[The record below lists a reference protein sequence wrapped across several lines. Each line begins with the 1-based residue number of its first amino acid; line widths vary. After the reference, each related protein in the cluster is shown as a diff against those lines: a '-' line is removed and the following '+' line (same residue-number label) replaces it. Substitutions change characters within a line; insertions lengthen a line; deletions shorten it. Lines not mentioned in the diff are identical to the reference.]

1 MATDIA
7 TVPNTPNPNIFSLIR
22 QEQQDFMFNYISV
35 VQGYPFNQYQTI
47 KRIALYLSSKYEDG
61 SLYLGRE
68 KVFFNVV
75 IPPCEVAMR
84 MLNIDTKQIK
94 LWPLNPRSQFSTYL
108 LEKELK
114 LWLKTSKMGKILNQ
128 IAEEAPRYG
137 TVVLE
142 KTKDGAEV
150 VDLRRLI
157 LDPTVETIGK
167 SRFVTTI
174 HYMTPSELQ
183 ATGWD
188 NVDEAIRHFGDSNA
202 QMTYEDNQGN
212 INIMKSTPYIKVHKR
227 HGEVPTWWVDD
238 KAKPG
243 TKSGDKLVKSLFIVA
258 GAETQQLNAEGKSIG
273 EQGLVLFKSIWRK
286 EWPYKDFHYMKI
298 KGRYLG
304 MGIVEMLFD
313 TQTRINELKNQK
325 RVSMEISSMHLFQ
338 GPQSM
343 VRNIY
348 SDLQSGDYLVK
359 KEGSEGI
366 SAVANE
372 ERNLPAF
379 KDEEASYMAHVDAMS
394 FAYEAVRG
402 DVDTQATL
410 GQTQI
415 AVSQGTSVYSFKK
428 ENYGLFLQDFFNE
441 DVMPQLMTDLTPE
454 HIMRF
459 TGTNQ
464 ELQKLDEA
472 AAELY
477 ANDFVKEKILNGEP
491 VNLDDS
497 QALVNKAK
505 AEYQKLGDSRF
516 LKIKQAFY
524 KDAEFEFDFLI
535 TNEQADPTKL
545 ATSLQTLI
553 AEYDPQKMQDP
564 VYALFIGKQADAIGI
579 SQAELDLATLK
590 SAQHATNIAQIQA
603 AAPQQGKP
611 SPIQPQP
618 NQPTQ

>member
-1 MATDIA
+1 MSSM
-7 TVPNTPNPNIFSLIR
+7 NPNIFSQIR

-47 KRIALYLSSKYEDG
+47 KRIALYLSSKYED
-61 SLYLGRE
+61 SALYLGRE
-68 KVFFNVV
+68 KIFYNVV

-94 LWPLNPRSQFSTYL
+94 LWPMNPKSQFSTYL

-114 LWLKTSKMGKILNQ
+114 LWLKTSKMGQILNN

-157 LDPTVETIGK
+157 LDPTVENITD

-174 HYMTPSELQ
+174 HYMTPNELEQ
-183 ATGWD
+183 TGWD
-188 NVDEAIRHFGDSNA
+188 NVQEAIERFGDVNA
-202 QMTYEDNQGN
+202 QPTYEDNMGN
-212 INIMKSTPYIKVHKR
+212 INMMKSTPYIKVHKR
-227 HGEVPTWWVDD
+227 FGEVPTWWVDD
-238 KAKPG
+238 NAKPG

-258 GAETQQLNAEGKSIG
+258 GAESQQLNAEGRSIADL
-273 EQGLVLFKSIWRK
+273 GLVLFKSVWRK
-286 EWPYKDFHYMKI
+286 EWPYKDFHYTKI

-313 TQTRINELKNQK
+313 TQVRINELKNQK
-325 RVSMEISSMHLFQ
+325 RVSMEISGMHLFQ

-348 SDLQSGDYLVK
+348 TDLQSGDYLIK
-359 KEGSEGI
+359 KDGSEGI
-366 SAVANE
+366 TPVANE
-372 ERNLPAF
+372 ERNLPAW
-379 KDEEASYMAHVDAMS
+379 DGEETSYLAQVDRIS

-415 AVSQGTSVYSFKK
+415 AVSQGTSVYAFKK
-428 ENYGLFLQDFFNE
+428 ENLGLFLQDFFNE
-441 DVMPQLMTDLTPE
+441 LVMPQLMSDLTPE

-464 ELQKLDEA
+464 ELNKLDEA
-472 AAELY
+472 ASELY
-477 ANDFVKEKILNGEP
+477 ANDHIKSLILDGKFVTLEDQQGLI
-491 VNLDDS
+491 D
-497 QALVNKAK
+497 KAK
-505 AEYQKLGDSRF
+505 KEYQRLGESRY
-516 LKIKQAFY
+516 LKIKENFY

-535 TNEQADPTKL
+535 TNEQADPVKL

-553 AEYDPQKMQDP
+553 AEYDPMKMQDP
-564 VYALFIGKQADAIGI
+564 VYALLIGKQAESIGV
-579 SQAELDLATLK
+579 SQAELDLAALK
-590 SAQHATNIAQIQA
+590 SSQQQTKLAEIQA
-603 AAPQQGKP
+603 A
-611 SPIQPQP
+611 QPQP
-618 NQPTQ
+618 QNGSVKSPVQLPANQLTP

>member
-1 MATDIA
+1 MSYDGIMSA
-7 TVPNTPNPNIFSLIR
+7 NPNIFSQIR

-35 VQGYPFNQYQTI
+35 VQGYAFNQYHTI

-68 KVFFNVV
+68 KIFYNVV

-94 LWPLNPRSQFSTYL
+94 LWPINPQSQFSTYL

-114 LWLKTSKMGKILNQ
+114 LWLKTSKMGQILNQ

-157 LDPTVETIGK
+157 LDPTVDCITD

-174 HYMTPSELQ
+174 HYMTPNELQ

-188 NVDEAIRHFGDSNA
+188 NVDEAISRFGDSNA
-202 QMTYEDNQGN
+202 SPTYEDNMGN
-212 INIMKSTPYIKVHKR
+212 INVMKSTPYIKVHKR
-227 HGEVPTWWVDD
+227 YGEVPTWWVDD
-238 KAKPG
+238 KAQPG

-258 GAETQQLNAEGKSIG
+258 GAESQQLNAEGKSITDL
-273 EQGLVLFKSIWRK
+273 GLVLFKSIWRK
-286 EWPYKDFHYMKI
+286 DWPYKDFHYMKI

-313 TQTRINELKNQK
+313 TQVRLNELKNQK
-325 RVSMEISSMHLFQ
+325 RVSMEISSMHIFQ

-348 SDLQSGDYLVK
+348 TDIQSGDYLVK
-359 KEGSEGI
+359 KDGTDGI
-366 SAVANE
+366 TPVANE

-379 KDEEASYMAHVDAMS
+379 KDEEASYHAQVDSLS

-415 AVSQGTSVYSFKK
+415 AVSQGTTVYSFKK
-428 ENYGLFLQDFFNE
+428 ENLGLFLQDFFN
-441 DVMPQLMTDLTPE
+441 DLVLDQLMKDLTPE

-459 TGTNQ
+459 TGTAQ
-464 ELQKLDEA
+464 ELAKLDNA

-477 ANDFVKEKILNGEP
+477 ANNHIKQSILNGRK
-491 VNLDDS
+491 VNLEDQDMLI
-497 QALVNKAK
+497 QNAK
-505 AEYQKLGDSRF
+505 NEYQKLGESRF
-516 LKIKQAFY
+516 LKIKENFY
-524 KDAEFEFDFLI
+524 KDAEFEFDFII
-535 TNEQADPTKL
+535 TDEQADPTKL
-545 ATSLQTLI
+545 ANSIQTLI

-564 VYALFIGKQADAIGI
+564 VYALFIGKQAEAIGI
-579 SQAELDLATLK
+579 SQAELDLASLK
-590 SAQHATNIAQIQA
+590 SSQRQMNLAQIQA
-603 AAPQQGKP
+603 TQPIK
-611 SPIQPQP
+611 SPIQV
-618 NQPTQ
+618 TQQTQ

>member
-1 MATDIA
+1 MSA
-7 TVPNTPNPNIFSLIR
+7 NPNIFSQIR
-22 QEQQDFMFNYISV
+22 QEQHDFMFNYISV
-35 VQGYPFNQYQTI
+35 VQGYAFNQYQTV

-68 KVFFNVV
+68 KVFFQVV
-75 IPPCEVAMR
+75 IPPCEVASR

-94 LWPLNPRSQFSTYL
+94 LWPMNPKSQFSTYL

-114 LWLKTSKMGKILNQ
+114 LWLKTSKMGQILNK

-157 LDPTVETIGK
+157 LDPTVETITK

-174 HYMTPSELQ
+174 HYMTPSELEV
-183 ATGWD
+183 TGWD
-188 NVDEAIRHFGDSNA
+188 NVDEAIRRFGDTNA
-202 QMTYEDNQGN
+202 QPTYEDNMGN
-212 INIMKSTPYIKVHKR
+212 INMMKSTPYIKVHKR
-227 HGEVPTWWVDD
+227 YGEVPLWWVDD
-238 KAKPG
+238 TAKPG

-258 GAETQQLNAEGKSIG
+258 GAESEYMNADGKSTG
-273 EQGLVLFKSIWRK
+273 DMGLVLFKSLWRK
-286 EWPYKDFHYMKI
+286 DWPYKDFHYMKV

-313 TQTRINELKNQK
+313 TQVRINELKNQK

-348 SDLQSGDYLVK
+348 TDLQSGDYMVK
-359 KEGSEGI
+359 KDGSDGI
-366 SAVANE
+366 TPIANE

-379 KDEEASYMAHVDAMS
+379 KDEEASYMAQVDSLS

-415 AVSQGTSVYSFKK
+415 AVSQGTTVYAFKK
-428 ENYGLFLQDFFNE
+428 ENLGLFLQEFFNE
-441 DVMPQLMTDLTPE
+441 LVMPQLMRDLTPE

-459 TGTNQ
+459 TGTTQ
-464 ELQKLDEA
+464 ELAKLDEA
-472 AAELY
+472 AAQLY
-477 ANDFVKEKILNGEP
+477 ANDHIKSLILQGQP
-491 VNLDDS
+491 VNLEDQ
-497 QALVNKAK
+497 QALIDKATK
-505 AEYQKLGDSRF
+505 EYQKLGESRF
-516 LKIKQAFY
+516 LKIKQSFY
-524 KDAEFEFDFLI
+524 DDAEFEFDFII
-535 TNEQADPTKL
+535 TDEQADPTKL
-545 ATSLQTLI
+545 ANAVQTLI
-553 AEYDPQKMQDP
+553 AEYDPAKMQDP
-564 VYALFIGKQADAIGI
+564 VYALFIGKQAESIGI

-590 SAQHATNIAQIQA
+590 SAQHQTNLAQIQA
-603 AAPQQGKP
+603 AQPGAQPSPMQPQAPQ
-611 SPIQPQP
+611 PIQ
-618 NQPTQ
+618 

>member
-1 MATDIA
+1 M
-7 TVPNTPNPNIFSLIR
+7 NPNIFSQIR
-22 QEQQDFMFNYISV
+22 QEQQDFMFSYISV
-35 VQGYPFNQYQTI
+35 VQGYSFNQYETI

-68 KVFFNVV
+68 KIFFNVV

-84 MLNIDTKQIK
+84 MLNLDTKDIK
-94 LWPLNPRSQFSTYL
+94 LWPMNPRSEFSTYL

-114 LWLKTSKMGKILNQ
+114 LWLKTSKMGQVLNK

-157 LDPTVETIGK
+157 LDPTVECVTD

-174 HYMTPSELQ
+174 HYMTPAELQ
-183 ATGWD
+183 ETGWD
-188 NVDEAIRHFGDSNA
+188 NVDLAIQRFGDINA
-202 QMTYEDNQGN
+202 QPAYEDNMGN
-212 INIMKSTPYIKVHKR
+212 VNLLKSTPYIKVHKR
-227 HGEVPTWWVDD
+227 YGEVPLWWVDD

-258 GAETQQLNAEGKSIG
+258 GADAQQQNAEGKPIADLG
-273 EQGLVLFKSIWRK
+273 IILFKSLWRK
-286 EWPYKDFHYMKI
+286 EWPYKDFHYVKV

-313 TQTRINELKNQK
+313 TQVRLNELKNQK

-348 SDLQSGDYLVK
+348 TDLQSGDYLVK
-359 KEGSEGI
+359 KDGSDGI
-366 SAVANE
+366 TPIANE
-372 ERNLPAF
+372 ERSLPAF
-379 KDEEASYMAHVDAMS
+379 QDEEQSYRAQVDSLS

-415 AVSQGTSVYSFKK
+415 AVSQGTSVYGFKK
-428 ENYGLFLQDFFNE
+428 QNFSLFLQDFFNE
-441 DVMPQLMTDLTPE
+441 LVLEQLMKDLTPE

-459 TGTNQ
+459 TGSTQ

-477 ANDFVKEKILNGEP
+477 ANDHLKELILEGKP
-491 VNLDDS
+491 VNLDDQ
-497 QALVNKAK
+497 QALIDKAK
-505 AEYQKLGDSRF
+505 KEYQRLGDARY
-516 LKIKQAFY
+516 LKIKENFY
-524 KDAEFEFDFLI
+524 RDAEFEFDFII
-535 TNEQADPTKL
+535 TNEQSDPIKL

-564 VYALFIGKQADAIGI
+564 VYALFIGKQADSIGI
-579 SQAELDLATLK
+579 SQAELDLAANK
-590 SAQHATNIAQIQA
+590 SVQHQQNIAQIQA
-603 AAPQQGKP
+603 AQPQQPVK
-611 SPIQPQP
+611 SPIQPQV
-618 NQPTQ
+618 NQPVP

>member
-1 MATDIA
+1 MLS
-7 TVPNTPNPNIFSLIR
+7 PNPNIFSQIR

-68 KVFFNVV
+68 KIFFNIV

-84 MLNIDTKQIK
+84 MLNINTEQIK
-94 LWPLNPRSQFSTYL
+94 LWPMNPKSQFSTYL

-114 LWLKTSKMGKILNQ
+114 LWLKTSKMGKILNN

-157 LDPTVETIGK
+157 LDPTVESITE

-174 HYMTPSELQ
+174 HYMTPNELQ
-183 ATGWD
+183 ATGWE
-188 NVDEAIRHFGDSNA
+188 NVDEAIRRFGDNNA
-202 QMTYEDNQGN
+202 APTYEDNMGN
-212 INIMKSTPYIKVHKR
+212 VNMMQSTPYVKVHKR
-227 HGEVPTWWVDD
+227 YGEVPAWWLDD
-238 KAKPG
+238 NVKPG
-243 TKSGDKLVKSLFIVA
+243 TKNGDKLVRSLFIVA
-258 GAETQQLNAEGKSIG
+258 GAETQELNAEGKSISDL
-273 EQGLVLFKSIWRK
+273 GLVLFKSAWRK
-286 EWPYKDFHYMKI
+286 DWPYKDFHYVKI

-313 TQTRINELKNQK
+313 TQVRLNELKNQK

-359 KEGSEGI
+359 KDGSDGI
-366 SAVANE
+366 TPVANE

-379 KDEEASYMAHVDAMS
+379 KDEEASYMAQVDNLS
-394 FAYEAVRG
+394 FAYEAIKG
-402 DVDTQATL
+402 DVNTQATL

-415 AVSQGTSVYSFKK
+415 AVSQGTSVYAFKK
-428 ENYGLFLQDFFNE
+428 ENLGLFLQDFFNE
-441 DVMPQLMTDLTPE
+441 LVLPQLMRDLTPE

-459 TGTNQ
+459 TGTTQ
-464 ELQKLDEA
+464 ELAKLDQA
-472 AAELY
+472 ASELY
-477 ANDFVKEKILNGEP
+477 ANDYVKQLILDGSP
-491 VNLDDS
+491 VNLEDH
-497 QALVNKAK
+497 QVLVDKAK
-505 AEYQKLGDSRF
+505 SEYQKLGESRF
-516 LKIKQAFY
+516 LKIKDSFY
-524 KDAEFEFDFLI
+524 KDVEFEFDFLI
-535 TNEQADPTKL
+535 TNEQADPIKL
-545 ATSLQTLI
+545 AASLQTLL

-590 SAQHATNIAQIQA
+590 SSQQQTKLAEINAAQ
-603 AAPQQGKP
+603 PQPVK
-611 SPIQPQP
+611 SPIQPQA
-618 NQPTQ
+618 NQLQP

>member
-1 MATDIA
+1 MSQ
-7 TVPNTPNPNIFSLIR
+7 NPNIFSQIR

-47 KRIALYLSSKYEDG
+47 KRIALYLNSKYEDG

-68 KVFFNVV
+68 KIFYNVV

-84 MLNIDTKQIK
+84 MLNLDSKQIK
-94 LWPLNPRSQFSTYL
+94 LWPMNPKSQFSTYL

-114 LWLKTSKMGKILNQ
+114 LWLKTSKMGQILNK

-157 LDPTVETIGK
+157 VDPTVETITD

-174 HYMTPSELQ
+174 HYMTSSELQ
-183 ATGWD
+183 ATGWE
-188 NVDEAIRHFGDSNA
+188 NVDEAIHRFGDSNA
-202 QMTYEDNQGN
+202 QPAYEDNQGN
-212 INIMKSTPYIKVHKR
+212 VNLMKSTPYIKVHKR
-227 HGEVPTWWVDD
+227 YGEVPTWWVDD
-238 KAKPG
+238 KAQPG
-243 TKSGDKLVKSLFIVA
+243 TKSGDKLVKALFIVA
-258 GAETQQLNAEGKSIG
+258 GAETQQLNEEGKSTG
-273 EQGLVLFKSIWRK
+273 DLGLVLFKSLWRK

-298 KGRYLG
+298 RGRYLG

-313 TQTRINELKNQK
+313 TQVRLNELKNQK

-348 SDLQSGDYLVK
+348 TDLQSGDYLVK

-366 SAVANE
+366 TPVANE

-379 KDEEASYMAHVDAMS
+379 KDEEASYHAQVDSLS

-415 AVSQGTSVYSFKK
+415 AVSQGTTVYAFKK
-428 ENYGLFLQDFFNE
+428 ENLGLFLQDFFNE
-441 DVMPQLMTDLTPE
+441 LVMPQLMSDLTPE

-459 TGTNQ
+459 TGTAQ
-464 ELQKLDEA
+464 ELAKLDQA
-472 AAELY
+472 ASELY
-477 ANDFVKEKILNGEP
+477 ANDYIKQLILDGKP
-491 VNLDDS
+491 VNLEDQ
-497 QALVNKAK
+497 QALIDKAK
-505 AEYQKLGDSRF
+505 QEYQKLGDSRF

-535 TNEQADPTKL
+535 TDEQADPTKL
-545 ATSLQTLI
+545 ANSIQTLI

-564 VYALFIGKQADAIGI
+564 VYALFIGKQAESIGI

-590 SAQHATNIAQIQA
+590 SAQHQTNLAQIQA
-603 AAPQQGKP
+603 ATPQAVK
-611 SPIQPQP
+611 SPIQQP
-618 NQPTQ
+618 NINQPTA

>member
-1 MATDIA
+1 MAY
-7 TVPNTPNPNIFSLIR
+7 PNPNIFSQIR

-68 KVFFNVV
+68 KIFYNVV

-94 LWPLNPRSQFSTYL
+94 LWPMNPKSQFSTYL

-114 LWLKTSKMGKILNQ
+114 LWLKTSKMGQILNK

-150 VDLRRLI
+150 VDLRRLM
-157 LDPTVETIGK
+157 LDPTVEKITD

-174 HYMTPSELQ
+174 YYMTPNELE

-188 NVDEAIRHFGDSNA
+188 NVQEAITRFGDTNA
-202 QMTYEDNQGN
+202 QPTYEDNQGN
-212 INIMKSTPYIKVHKR
+212 INMMKSTPYIKVHKR
-227 HGEVPTWWVDD
+227 YGEVPTWWVDD
-238 KAKPG
+238 KAVPG
-243 TKSGDKLVKSLFIVA
+243 SKSGDKLVKALFIVA
-258 GAETQQLNAEGKSIG
+258 GAETQQLNEEGKSIADL
-273 EQGLVLFKSIWRK
+273 GLVLFKSIWRK
-286 EWPYKDFHYMKI
+286 DWPYKDFHYMKVN
-298 KGRYLG
+298 GRYLG

-313 TQTRINELKNQK
+313 TQVRLNELKNQK

-348 SDLQSGDYLVK
+348 TDLQSGDYLVK
-359 KEGSEGI
+359 KDGSEGI
-366 SAVANE
+366 TPIANE

-379 KDEEASYMAHVDAMS
+379 KDEEASYQAQVDSLS

-415 AVSQGTSVYSFKK
+415 AVSQGTTVYAFKK
-428 ENYGLFLQDFFNE
+428 ENLGLFLQDFFNE
-441 DVMPQLMTDLTPE
+441 LVMPQLMKDLTPE

-459 TGTNQ
+459 TGTAQ
-464 ELQKLDEA
+464 ELAKLDEA
-472 AAELY
+472 ASELY
-477 ANDFVKEKILNGEP
+477 ANDHVKQLILEGKPIYIE
-491 VNLDDS
+491 D
-497 QALVNKAK
+497 QQMLVEKAK
-505 AEYQKLGDSRF
+505 KEYQKLGDSRF

-524 KDAEFEFDFLI
+524 SDAEFEFDFII

-545 ATSLQTLI
+545 AQSIGTLI
-553 AEYDPQKMQDP
+553 AQYDPVKMQDP
-564 VYALFIGKQADAIGI
+564 VYALFIGKQADSIGI
-579 SQAELDLATLK
+579 SQAELDLATVK
-590 SAQHATNIAQIQA
+590 SAQHQTNLAQIEA
-603 AAPQQGKP
+603 A
-611 SPIQPQP
+611 QPQTGAVKSP
-618 NQPTQ
+618 MQMPANQPMQ

>member
-1 MATDIA
+1 MSQ
-7 TVPNTPNPNIFSLIR
+7 NPNIFSQIR

-61 SLYLGRE
+61 SLYLGRD
-68 KVFFNVV
+68 KIFYNVV

-84 MLNIDTKQIK
+84 MLNLDTKQIK
-94 LWPLNPRSQFSTYL
+94 LWPLNPKSQFSTYL

-114 LWLKTSKMGKILNQ
+114 LWLKTSKMGQILNQ

-157 LDPTVETIGK
+157 LDPTVECITK

-174 HYMTPSELQ
+174 HYMTPNELQ
-183 ATGWD
+183 ATGWK
-188 NVDEAIRHFGDSNA
+188 NIDEAIKRFGDTNA
-202 QMTYEDNQGN
+202 APTYEDNMGD
-212 INIMKSTPYIKVHKR
+212 INMMKSTPYIKVHKR
-227 HGEVPTWWVDD
+227 YGEVPTWWVDD
-238 KAKPG
+238 KAQPG

-258 GAETQQLNAEGKSIG
+258 GAENQQLNEEGKSIADL
-273 EQGLVLFKSIWRK
+273 GLVLFKSVWRK
-286 EWPYKDFHYMKI
+286 DWPYKDFHYVKV

-313 TQTRINELKNQK
+313 TQVRLNELKNQK
-325 RVSMEISSMHLFQ
+325 RVSMEISSMHIFQ

-348 SDLQSGDYLVK
+348 TDLQSGDYLVK
-359 KEGSEGI
+359 KEGSEGVTP
-366 SAVANE
+366 VANE

-379 KDEEASYMAHVDAMS
+379 KDEEQSYMSLVDSLS

-415 AVSQGTSVYSFKK
+415 AVSQGTSVYAFKK
-428 ENYGLFLQDFFNE
+428 ENFGLFLQDYFN
-441 DVMPQLMTDLTPE
+441 DLVLDQLMKDLTPE

-459 TGTNQ
+459 TGSAQ

-477 ANDFVKEKILNGEP
+477 ANDHIKQLILEGSP
-491 VNLDDS
+491 VNLDD
-497 QALVNKAK
+497 QAALVDKAK
-505 AEYQKLGDSRF
+505 KEYQKLGDSRF
-516 LKIKQAFY
+516 LKIKNSFY

-535 TNEQADPTKL
+535 TNEQADPVKL

-553 AEYDPQKMQDP
+553 AEYDPAKMQDP
-564 VYALFIGKQADAIGI
+564 VYALFIGKQADSIGI

-590 SAQHATNIAQIQA
+590 SAQHQTNIAQIQA
-603 AAPQQGKP
+603 AQPVK
-611 SPIQPQP
+611 SPLQL
-618 NQPTQ
+618 NQPTP

>member
-1 MATDIA
+1 MYYITMSQ
-7 TVPNTPNPNIFSLIR
+7 NPNIFSQIR

-68 KVFFNVV
+68 KIFYNVV

-84 MLNIDTKQIK
+84 MLNLDTKDIK
-94 LWPLNPRSQFSTYL
+94 LWPMNPKSQFSTYL

-157 LDPTVETIGK
+157 LDPTVETITK

-174 HYMTPSELQ
+174 HYMTPNELQ
-183 ATGWD
+183 QTGWD
-188 NVDEAIRHFGDSNA
+188 NVDLAIERFGDTNA
-202 QMTYEDNQGN
+202 SPAYEDNQGN
-212 INIMKSTPYIKVHKR
+212 VNLMKSTPYIKVHKR
-227 HGEVPTWWVDD
+227 FGEVPTWWVDD
-238 KAKPG
+238 SAKPG
-243 TKSGDKLVKSLFIVA
+243 TKSGDKLVRSLFIVA
-258 GAETQQLNAEGKSIG
+258 GAETEQLNEEGKSVADL
-273 EQGLVLFKSIWRK
+273 GLVLFKSVWRK
-286 EWPYKDFHYMKI
+286 EWPYKDFHYIKV

-325 RVSMEISSMHLFQ
+325 RVSMEISSMHIFQ

-359 KEGSEGI
+359 KEGSEGMTP
-366 SAVANE
+366 VANE

-379 KDEEASYMAHVDAMS
+379 KDEEQSYMAQVDSLS

-415 AVSQGTSVYSFKK
+415 AVSQGTSVYGFKK
-428 ENYGLFLQDFFNE
+428 QNFSLFLQEYFNDLVLE
-441 DVMPQLMTDLTPE
+441 QLMKDLTPE

-459 TGTNQ
+459 TGSAQ
-464 ELQKLDEA
+464 ELMKLDEA

-477 ANDFVKEKILNGEP
+477 ANDHIKQLILDGSL
-491 VNLDDS
+491 VNLEDQ
-497 QALVNKAK
+497 QALIDKAK

-516 LKIKQAFY
+516 LKIKQNFY
-524 KDAEFEFDFLI
+524 KDAQFEFDFII
-535 TNEQADPTKL
+535 TNEQADPIKL
-545 ATSLQTLI
+545 ATSLQALI

-564 VYALFIGKQADAIGI
+564 VYALFIGKQADSIGI
-579 SQAELDLATLK
+579 SQAELDLAALK
-590 SAQHATNIAQIQA
+590 STQHQQKVAEIQA
-603 AAPQQGKP
+603 AQPQQPGAVK
-611 SPIQPQP
+611 SPIQPLA
-618 NQPTQ
+618 NQPQS

>member
-1 MATDIA
+1 MSQ
-7 TVPNTPNPNIFSLIR
+7 NPNIFSQIR

-47 KRIALYLSSKYEDG
+47 KRIALYLNSKYEDG

-68 KVFFNVV
+68 KIFYNVV

-84 MLNIDTKQIK
+84 MLNLDSKQIK
-94 LWPLNPRSQFSTYL
+94 LWPMNPKSQFSTYL

-114 LWLKTSKMGKILNQ
+114 LWLKTSKMGQILNK

-157 LDPTVETIGK
+157 VDPTVETITD

-174 HYMTPSELQ
+174 HYMTSSELQ
-183 ATGWD
+183 ATGWE
-188 NVDEAIRHFGDSNA
+188 NVDEAIHRFGDSNA
-202 QMTYEDNQGN
+202 QPAYEDNQGN
-212 INIMKSTPYIKVHKR
+212 VNLMKSTPYIKVHKR
-227 HGEVPTWWVDD
+227 YGEVPTWWVDD
-238 KAKPG
+238 KAQPG
-243 TKSGDKLVKSLFIVA
+243 TKSGDKLVKALFIVA
-258 GAETQQLNAEGKSIG
+258 GAETQQLNEEGKSTG
-273 EQGLVLFKSIWRK
+273 DLGLVLFKSLWRK

-298 KGRYLG
+298 RGRYLG

-313 TQTRINELKNQK
+313 TQVRLNELKNQK

-348 SDLQSGDYLVK
+348 TDLQSGDYLVK

-366 SAVANE
+366 TPVANE

-379 KDEEASYMAHVDAMS
+379 KDEEASYHAQVDSLS

-415 AVSQGTSVYSFKK
+415 AVSQGTTVYAFKK
-428 ENYGLFLQDFFNE
+428 ENLGLFLQDFFNE
-441 DVMPQLMTDLTPE
+441 LVMPQLMSDLTPE

-459 TGTNQ
+459 TGTAQ
-464 ELQKLDEA
+464 ELAKLDQA
-472 AAELY
+472 ASELY
-477 ANDFVKEKILNGEP
+477 ANDYIKQLILDGKP
-491 VNLDDS
+491 VNLEDQ
-497 QALVNKAK
+497 QALIDKAK
-505 AEYQKLGDSRF
+505 QEYQKLGDSRF

-535 TNEQADPTKL
+535 TDEQADPTKL
-545 ATSLQTLI
+545 ANSIQTLI

-564 VYALFIGKQADAIGI
+564 VYALFIGKQAESIGI

-590 SAQHATNIAQIQA
+590 SAQHQTNLAQIQA
-603 AAPQQGKP
+603 ATPQSVK
-611 SPIQPQP
+611 SPIQQP
-618 NQPTQ
+618 NINQPTA